1 MEIRAQIKA
10 RRIALGLKQEDLAE
24 MAEVSLATIKDIDR
38 GVGNPSLKTL
48 EKIANVLGL
57 VIVLQ
62 VRCIENETIS
72 DI

>member
-10 RRIALGLKQEDLAE
+10 RRITLGLKQEDLAE
-24 MAEVSLATIKDIDR
+24 MAQISLATIKDIDR

-62 VRCIENETIS
+62 VRS
-72 DI
+72 

>member
-62 VRCIENETIS
+62 VRS
-72 DI
+72 